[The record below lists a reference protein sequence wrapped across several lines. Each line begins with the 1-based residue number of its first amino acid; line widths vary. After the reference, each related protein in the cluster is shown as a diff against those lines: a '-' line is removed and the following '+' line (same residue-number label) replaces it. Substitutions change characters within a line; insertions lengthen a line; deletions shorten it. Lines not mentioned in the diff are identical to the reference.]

1 MIAADTVKFLNLKSY
16 TMNACTDMYRKFISE
31 YPGPDAIRELLG
43 WWRDNPEKLNEA
55 WWTLNYHSKNLDP
68 DRMLRANVER
78 MLDDL
83 VMAKHTHLIVEI

>member
-1 MIAADTVKFLNLKSY
+1 MIAAKTVKSLSLKPI
-16 TMNACTDMYRKFISE
+16 TMNACMDMYRKFITE
-31 YPGPDAIRELLG
+31 YPGPDALKEVLG

-68 DRMLRANVER
+68 DRMLRAMVEQ

-83 VMAKHTHLIVEI
+83 VTEKNTQLIVEI